1 MVDSLESG
9 NLARNNYQGIIYA
22 VPTNP
27 LPSEPACDK
36 RAAAPLSVTRC
47 QIAQTLP
54 DGTPNPNARFVQAG
68 CETGFNT
75 GNLPGPS
82 GPCNGAAVT
91 IPQGRNRF
99 RGPNYFNTDFTV
111 MKITKLR
118 GWEGRRSGSGC
129 NSSTSS
135 IIRTFEL
142 WLPRYDISDSTFG
155 QIFGL
160 EQPPTSVLGTGFS
173 GGNTSAR
180 MIQLK
185 AEFKF

>member
-135 IIRTFEL
+135 IIRTLASPDMTFLTQRSDKFLAWSSPLRAFWALVSLEAI
-142 WLPRYDISDSTFG
+142 LPPG
-155 QIFGL
+155 
-160 EQPPTSVLGTGFS
+160 
-173 GGNTSAR
+173 
-180 MIQLK
+180 
-185 AEFKF
+185 